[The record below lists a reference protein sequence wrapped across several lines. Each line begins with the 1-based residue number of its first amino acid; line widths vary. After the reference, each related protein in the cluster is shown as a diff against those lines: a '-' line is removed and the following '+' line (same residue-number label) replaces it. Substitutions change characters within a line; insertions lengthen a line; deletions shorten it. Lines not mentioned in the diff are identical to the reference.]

1 MSLPIK
7 NGDFPWFFVCLPG
20 RVPRSTDLPSRKPQ
34 MAIDGPTLARL
45 WVDDLG
51 TLWTQGFR
59 YRDHRKFANFRFFWP
74 KWEEIQTRK
83 VVLDQ
88 ETMTFTLQKTNI
100 AMEKGP
106 LIDDFHIKTSIYK
119 GF

>member
-1 MSLPIK
+1 MTWVPFERR
-7 NGDFPWFFVCLPG
+7 DFATVTIE
-20 RVPRSTDLPSRKPQ
+20 SSR
-34 MAIDGPTLARL
+34 ISG
-45 WVDDLG
+45 
-51 TLWTQGFR
+51 
-59 YRDHRKFANFRFFWP
+59 FFWP

-119 GF
+119 WF